1 VLRKVA
7 EAVTAHA
14 ATLAALETV
23 DSGKPIDEA
32 DWDIEDVAG
41 CFAFYADRADATAAE
56 FDAEKGQVVD
66 LGMDEFRGRII
77 KEPLGCVALITP
89 WNYPLL
95 VR

>member
-1 VLRKVA
+1 MNPLGDAKSSLGFVQ
-7 EAVTAHA
+7 
-14 ATLAALETV
+14 V

-41 CFAFYADRADATAAE
+41 CFAFYAERADATASD
-56 FDAEKGQVVD
+56 FDVAKGQAVD
-66 LGMDEFRGRII
+66 LGMDQFIGRVI

-95 VR
+95 VRTKRGCL